1 MSLGVSIAALMRAS
15 LLTTMRYRASF
26 FGEVSM
32 AVAWAFWTTVPLFV
46 VFDQAPTLAGWTTEE
61 ALAVVG
67 FFIIAQGVLEA
78 LVDPNLRAV
87 VEHVRQGTFDFVLL
101 KPIDAQLYVSLH
113 RTEPLKLVHCV
124 VGAGVV
130 AYAAKAVDAGPVEL
144 LSATL
149 LMFAGLTLLHSLWTV
164 VVSSAF
170 FFVKVDNLSWLIRAG
185 LDAGRWPVSLYRG
198 FVRFV
203 LTFVLP
209 IGLVTTYPALALRG
223 ELKPSTGLG
232 AMVIAVL
239 FAGVAR
245 IAWTQSLRRYSSASS

>member
-1 MSLGVSIAALMRAS
+1 MSLGVAVAALMRAS

-26 FGEVSM
+26 IGEAIM
-32 AVAWAFWTTVPLFV
+32 AVAWAAGTAAPLFV
-46 VFDQAPTLAGWTTEE
+46 VFDQAPTLAGWTAEE

-67 FFIIAQGVLEA
+67 FFIIAQGALEA

-87 VEHVRQGTFDFVLL
+87 VEQVRQGTFDFVLL
-101 KPIDAQLYVSLH
+101 KPLDAQLYVSLH

-124 VGAGVV
+124 VGLGVV
-130 AYAAKAVDAGPVEL
+130 AYAARAVGAGPVEL
-144 LSATL
+144 LSAAL
-149 LMFAGLTLLHSLWTV
+149 LMLAGLTLLHSLWTV

-198 FVRFV
+198 VVRFV

-232 AMVIAVL
+232 ATVIAVL
-239 FAGVAR
+239 FGMIAR
-245 IAWTQSLRRYSSASS
+245 LAWTRALRRYSSASS